1 MLKVDNFPTEHAFNL
16 FKWLFHP
23 VTISTLSVYGTIIG
37 FAGRWAWKKL
47 EAKQN
52 EDLAKMKFAIEDLSN
67 NVNDSMITIQRDM
80 LRLQIITGINSGRLS
95 AEEVTLLYDQYKD
108 KGGNS
113 YISRIVDDYLE
124 DTLDAKHSK

>member
-1 MLKVDNFPTEHAFNL
+1 MFKVDNFPAEHAFDF
-16 FKWLFHP
+16 FKWLFSP
-23 VTISTLSVYGTIIG
+23 TTISMLSLYGTTIG
-37 FAGRWAWKKL
+37 FLGRWAWKKL

-52 EDLAKMKFAIEDLSN
+52 EDLAKMKFVIKDLSN

-95 AEEVTLLYDQYKD
+95 AGEVTMLYDQYKD

-113 YISRIVDDYLE
+113 YISRIVNDYLE
-124 DTLDAKHSK
+124 EIIDAKHSK

>member
-1 MLKVDNFPTEHAFNL
+1 MDNFPTEHAFNFL
-16 FKWLFHP
+16 KWLSSP
-23 VTISTLSVYGTIIG
+23 TTISMLSVYGTTIG
-37 FAGRWAWKKL
+37 FVGRWAWKKL

-52 EDLAKMKFAIEDLSN
+52 EDLANMKSDIKDLSD
-67 NVNDSMITIQRDM
+67 NVNDSMLTIQRDM

-95 AEEVTLLYDQYKD
+95 AGEVTLLYDQYKD

-124 DTLDAKHSK
+124 ETLDAKHSK

>member
-1 MLKVDNFPTEHAFNL
+1 MDNFPTEHAFNL
-16 FKWLFHP
+16 LKWLFNP
-23 VTISTLSVYGTIIG
+23 VTISTLSVYATSIV

-52 EDLAKMKFAIEDLSN
+52 EDLTNMKCDIKDLSN
-67 NVNDSMITIQRDM
+67 NVNDSMLMIQRDM

-95 AEEVTLLYDQYKD
+95 AGEVTMLYDQYKD

-113 YISRIVDDYLE
+113 YISRIVNDYLE
-124 DTLDAKHSK
+124 ETLDAKHSK

>member
-1 MLKVDNFPTEHAFNL
+1 MDKFPTEHAFDF

-23 VTISTLSVYGTIIG
+23 ATISSLSVYVTSIG

-52 EDLAKMKFAIEDLSN
+52 EDLVNMKTDIKELSD
-67 NVNDSMITIQRDM
+67 NVNDSMMTIQRDM

-95 AEEVTLLYDQYKD
+95 MGEVTMLYDKYKAN
-108 KGGNS
+108 GGNS
-113 YISRIVDDYLE
+113 YITRIVNDYLE
-124 DTLDAKHSK
+124 EERDAKHSK

>member
-1 MLKVDNFPTEHAFNL
+1 MDNFPTEHAFNF
-16 FKWLFHP
+16 FKWLLNP
-23 VTISTLSVYGTIIG
+23 LTISTLSVYVTSIG

-52 EDLAKMKFAIEDLSN
+52 EDLANMKSDIKDLSN
-67 NVNDSMITIQRDM
+67 NVNDSMIAIQRDM

-95 AEEVTLLYDQYKD
+95 AWEVTMLYDQYKD

-113 YISRIVDDYLE
+113 YISRIVNDYLE
-124 DTLDAKHSK
+124 ETLDAKHSK

>member
-1 MLKVDNFPTEHAFNL
+1 MDKFPTEHAFNF
-16 FKWLFHP
+16 FKWLLNP
-23 VTISTLSVYGTIIG
+23 VTISSLSVYVTAIG

-52 EDLAKMKFAIEDLSN
+52 EDLVNMKTDIKVLSD
-67 NVNDSMITIQRDM
+67 NVNDSMMIIQRDM

-95 AEEVTLLYDQYKD
+95 AGEVTMLYDQYKD

-113 YISRIVDDYLE
+113 YISRIVNDYLE
-124 DTLDAKHSK
+124 ETLDAKHSK

>member
-1 MLKVDNFPTEHAFNL
+1 MEKFPAEHAFNF
-16 FKWLFHP
+16 FKWLINP
-23 VTISTLSVYGTIIG
+23 ATISSLSVYVTTIG

-52 EDLAKMKFAIEDLSN
+52 EDLVNMKSDIKDLSD
-67 NVNDSMITIQRDM
+67 NVNDSMTNIQRDM

-95 AEEVTLLYDQYKD
+95 IGEVTMLYDTYKD

-113 YISRIVDDYLE
+113 YITRVVDDYLE
-124 DTLDAKHSK
+124 EELDAKRSK

>member
-1 MLKVDNFPTEHAFNL
+1 MDNFPTEHAFNL
-16 FKWLFHP
+16 LKWLFNP
-23 VTISTLSVYGTIIG
+23 VTISTLSVYGTSVV

-52 EDLAKMKFAIEDLSN
+52 EDLVNMKSDIKDLSN
-67 NVNDSMITIQRDM
+67 NVNDSMMMIQRDM

-95 AEEVTLLYDQYKD
+95 AGEVTTLYDQYKD

-113 YISRIVDDYLE
+113 YISRIVNDYLE
-124 DTLDAKHSK
+124 ETLDAKHSK

>member
-1 MLKVDNFPTEHAFNL
+1 MLKVDNFPTEQAFNF
-16 FKWLFHP
+16 FKWLFNP
-23 VTISTLSVYGTIIG
+23 VTISTLSVYGTSIV

-52 EDLAKMKFAIEDLSN
+52 EDLAKMKFAIKDLSN
-67 NVNDSMITIQRDM
+67 NVNDSMITIERDM

-95 AEEVTLLYDQYKD
+95 AGEVTLLYDQYKD

-124 DTLDAKHSK
+124 ETIDAKHSK